1 MSANLDPCR
10 QCGNTN
16 PEPPK
21 GSVILDG
28 DLDAW
33 QRKWDGWKMVG
44 GDEARTWSYIQN
56 TYGVR
61 EVLHLAQ
68 VDA

>member
-1 MSANLDPCR
+1 MSVNINPCDR
-10 QCGNTN
+10 CGNPN
-16 PEPPK
+16 PEPPER
-21 GSVILDG
+21 SVILDG
-28 DLDAW
+28 DGDAW
-33 QRKWDGWKMVG
+33 QRRWGGWKMVG
-44 GDEARTWSYIQN
+44 GDDVRTWSYVQN